1 MVTNGKNIE
10 NIARHVAVLN
20 FELGKVQTDLRW
32 IKKIMG
38 YMAGVISIA
47 AGKIIFL
54 G

>member
-20 FELGKVQTDLRW
+20 SEMGKVQHDIKW

-38 YMAGVISIA
+38 YMAGVVSVA
-47 AGKIIFL
+47 AGKIIFF